1 MIVDVST
8 VDDLTAALDAATGGE
23 TILLAPG
30 DYDRFIYFGEQ
41 ADWSDG
47 GVTIRSKDPGNPAVF
62 TDGFDMREVNN
73 LTISDVTFDA
83 DSLADSANAYWV
95 SFSKSSEITLE
106 DVILRGH
113 LATAEEGFDP
123 YDPAI
128 ENFRDPIEGF
138 PRAGGLRVA
147 QTDGFTLR
155 NSDIAEVRVA
165 ISLIKSS
172 DVVIEN
178 TDIHEVRE
186 GLFFTDID
194 GLDISGNTFRDFRPW
209 LDTSDP
215 AYDSGTHEHP
225 DMIQYWAANATE
237 GIRDVTIADNVF
249 EMPQGSGTQ
258 SIFGHMKNPAPGVTA
273 ENFAILNNLILN
285 GHPNSIRIGDVEGGL
300 IAGNLLLPNGT
311 DVEKSR
317 TPKVLLTGESENFHV
332 VNNATVEFFRS
343 DTLGPRDPGGL
354 AAQNITIENFLILSH
369 DPADPNYW
377 GNVDI
382 AALQAALR
390 TDPSKL
396 GITVT
401 GKTGDDLLLGLGGND
416 KLLIGSGNDI
426 ATGGYG
432 ADRFIIDWAGRGA
445 ADAHQITD
453 LDFDEGDQLVI
464 NGFGGG
470 NVRITSQAALAEFVA
485 RPGVTLTDDTLTLSD
500 GSGPE
505 LSLTL
510 GGVKVE
516 DGAVSPAEPGVS
528 TIGGKGDDMLVG
540 TASDDKILMRQDEDI
555 ATGGAGADQFI
566 LDWRFHSDGDSHTI
580 TDFDVAEGDYLLLRN
595 FTSKHIVVRDQADL
609 DALIARDDVA
619 AVQGTDGLTLRFTAS
634 DGTEISLRL
643 DGQDSNAAT
652 STEPVKLT
660 GTDANDDFAGAA
672 GADTFLFRLG
682 NDTATG
688 GAGPDTF
695 IIDARF
701 AQEGDAH
708 LITDL
713 DFSEGDVLLLRF
725 FDSTPITVDSAED
738 LAALDDR
745 PDMALA
751 SSDGLS
757 LLTLTDL
764 GGDVF
769 TLGL

>member
-1 MIVDVST
+1 MIVEVST
-8 VDDLTAALDAATGGE
+8 VEQLTAALDAATGGE

-30 DYDRFIYFGEQ
+30 DYDRFIYFGSDQ
-41 ADWSDG
+41 DWSDG
-47 GVTIRSKDPGNPAVF
+47 GVALRSKDPGNPAVF

-73 LTISDVTFDA
+73 LTVSDVTFDA

-95 SFSKSSEITLE
+95 SFSRSSEITLE
-106 DVILRGH
+106 DVVLRGH

-128 ENFRDPIEGF
+128 ESFRDPIEGF

-147 QTDGFTLR
+147 QTDGFTLSS
-155 NSDIAEVRVA
+155 SDIAEVRVA

-178 TDIHEVRE
+178 TDIHDVRE

-194 GLDISGNTFRDFRPW
+194 GLEITGNTFRDFRPW

-215 AYDSGTHEHP
+215 AYDPVTHEHP

-285 GHPNSIRIGDVEGGL
+285 GHPNAIRIGDVEGGL
-300 IAGNLLLPNGT
+300 IAGNLLLPNGP

-332 VNNATVEFFRS
+332 VNNATVEFFRA

-354 AAQNITIENFLILSH
+354 EAQNITIEDFLILSY
-369 DPADPNYW
+369 DPAGPDYW
-377 GNVDI
+377 GDADI
-382 AALQAALR
+382 AAMRAALY
-390 TDPSKL
+390 TDPSTL
-396 GITVT
+396 GITVS
-401 GKTGDDLLLGLGGND
+401 GRTGDDLLLGLGGND
-416 KLLIGSGNDI
+416 KLLLGPGSNT

-445 ADAHQITD
+445 ADAHRITD

-464 NGFGGG
+464 NGFGGS

-510 GGVKVE
+510 GGVDIE
-516 DGAVSPAEPGVS
+516 DGAVSPTEPGVS

-540 TASDDKILMRQDEDI
+540 TESDDKILMRQGQDI

-580 TDFDVAEGDYLLLRN
+580 TDFSFAEGDKLLVRS
-595 FTSKHIVVRDQADL
+595 FIDKHLTVHDQADL

-619 AVQGTDGLTLRFTAS
+619 AVQETDALTLRFTAS
-634 DGTEISLRL
+634 DGTEGSLRL
-643 DGQDSNAAT
+643 DGLGATAAPGT
-652 STEPVKLT
+652 APVKFT
-660 GTDANDDFAGAA
+660 GTTADDDFAGGA
-672 GADTFLFRLG
+672 GADEFLFRLG
-682 NDTATG
+682 DDTATG

-701 AQEGDAH
+701 AREGDAH

-713 DFSEGDVLLLRF
+713 DFAEGDVLLLRF
-725 FDSTPITVDSAED
+725 FDNTPITVDSAED

-745 PDMALA
+745 SDMALA
-751 SSDGLS
+751 SSDGLR

-764 GGDVF
+764 DGDML

>member
-1 MIVDVST
+1 MIMEVST
-8 VDDLTAALDAATGGE
+8 VEQLTAALDAATGGE

-30 DYDRFIYFGEQ
+30 DYGRFVYFGDE
-41 ADWSDG
+41 ADWDAA
-47 GVTIRSKDPGNPAVF
+47 GVTIRSEDPGNPAVF
-62 TDGFDMREVNN
+62 TDKFDMRSVSD

-83 DSLADSANAYWV
+83 DSLGDSANAYWV
-95 SFSKSSEITLE
+95 GFSKSSNVTLE
-106 DVILRGH
+106 NIVQRGH

-128 ENFRDPIEGF
+128 ESFRDPIEGF

-178 TDIHEVRE
+178 TDIHDVRE

-194 GLDISGNTFRDFRPW
+194 GLEITGNTFRDFRPW

-215 AYDSGTHEHP
+215 AYDPVTHEHP

-285 GHPNSIRIGDVEGGL
+285 GHPNAIRIGDVEGGL

-311 DVEKSR
+311 DVENSR
-317 TPKVLLTGESENFHV
+317 TPKLLLTGESENFHV
-332 VNNATVEFFRS
+332 VNNAAVSFFGA

-354 AAQNITIENFLILSH
+354 AAQNITIENFRVLSF
-369 DPADPNYW
+369 DPADPDYW
-377 GNVDI
+377 GNVDV
-382 AALQAALR
+382 AALLAALR
-390 TDPSKL
+390 TDPSQL
-396 GITVT
+396 GITVS
-401 GKTGDDLLLGLGGND
+401 GTGDDDLLRGLGGDD
-416 KLLIGSGNDI
+416 KILLRSGSDT

-432 ADRFIIDWAGRGA
+432 ADRFTIDWAGRGA
-445 ADAHQITD
+445 ADAHRITD

-500 GSGPE
+500 GSGPD

-510 GGVKVE
+510 GGVEIE
-516 DGAVSPAEPGVS
+516 DGAVSPVVPGVS
-528 TIGGKGDDMLVG
+528 TIGGKGADVLIG

-580 TDFDVAEGDYLLLRN
+580 TDFDMAGGDYLLLRN
-595 FTSKHIVVRDQADL
+595 FTGKHIVVRDQADL
-609 DALIARDDVA
+609 DALIARDDVS
-619 AVQGTDGLTLRFTAS
+619 AVERTDALTLRFTDS
-634 DGTEISLRL
+634 DGMEISLHL
-643 DGQDSNAAT
+643 DGQGSGNAT
-652 STEPVKLT
+652 STLPIKLT
-660 GTDANDDFAGAA
+660 GTDADDVFTGAA
-672 GADTFLFRLG
+672 GADAFLFRFG

-701 AQEGDAH
+701 TREGDAH
-708 LITDL
+708 RIADL
-713 DFSEGDVLLLRF
+713 DFAEGDTLLLRF

-751 SSDGLS
+751 SSDGLR

-764 GGDVF
+764 GGDMF